1 MGRRKKKTPQ
11 EEICD
16 GFRQLAFGT
25 VQDAVA
31 LLFADDCE
39 ILEKLPEY
47 NLFNISEIKKPKG
60 GGMEIKFFDR
70 IKALEKL
77 WEFSETGSSEPLSFY
92 RALEEGAKNAAGTLS
107 GDYGE

>member
-1 MGRRKKKTPQ
+1 MGKRKKKTPR

-16 GFRQLAFGT
+16 GYRQLAFGT

-31 LLFADDCE
+31 LLFTGEEE
-39 ILEKLPEY
+39 IIEKLPGY

-70 IKALEKL
+70 LKALEKL
-77 WEFSETGSSEPLSFY
+77 WEFSETISSEPLSFY
-92 RALEEGAKNAAGTLS
+92 RALEEGAKSAAGTLG
-107 GDYGE
+107 GDHGE

>member
-1 MGRRKKKTPQ
+1 MGRKKKTPR
-11 EEICD
+11 EEICN
-16 GFRQLAFGT
+16 GFRQLAFGK

-31 LLFADDCE
+31 LLFADDRE
-39 ILEKLPEY
+39 ILEKLPDY

-92 RALEEGAKNAAGTLS
+92 RALEEGAKNAAAVLNE
-107 GDYGE
+107 DYGE